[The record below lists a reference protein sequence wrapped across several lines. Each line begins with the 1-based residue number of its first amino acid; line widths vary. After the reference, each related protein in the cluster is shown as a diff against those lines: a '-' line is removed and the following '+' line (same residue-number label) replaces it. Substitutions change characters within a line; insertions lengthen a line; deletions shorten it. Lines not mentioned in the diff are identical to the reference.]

1 MKQMVLLSL
10 ISIQSFAQ
18 LSTIR
23 PDNSVV
29 IEDYCI
35 CKEQKDIRASA
46 GESCTQVC
54 QNTSFDLTTM
64 IAKTSVGEDISTN
77 PDLRDLNGWCSHDLD
92 NGALNPASCTLVVTD
107 EAGDQYRLLPKT
119 YNGTNSF
126 EVILNDL
133 ATSKGSEYSFY
144 LEESGSGVEFARSK
158 EGYIS
163 F

>member
-1 MKQMVLLSL
+1 MKQIMLTLLSL
-10 ISIQSFAQ
+10 QAFAQ
-18 LSTIR
+18 VPAIR
-23 PDNSVV
+23 PNNSVI
-29 IEDYCI
+29 IEDFCI
-35 CKEQKDIRASA
+35 CSEQKDIRASA

-54 QNTSFDLTTM
+54 QNTSFDITTM
-64 IAKTSVGEDISTN
+64 IAKASVGKNISTN